1 MRRYLQLS
9 QRSTYIALYCRSIL
23 YYRDS
28 RVKLTR
34 YALLVFVRSCS
45 STNNKIISL
54 KKSLTTASWGPSKRK
69 KNPGALG
76 TCPVWPLVKTALMQI
91 FDGSASRPPTARSA
105 GPAALQIL
113 YCIVLYG
120 LSVECWFA
128 TAYSSQQR
136 MRTHARTDRQV
147 ENVMPAASRR
157 PIGWSSAKA

>member
-1 MRRYLQLS
+1 LRRYLQLS

-91 FDGSASRPPTARSA
+91 FDGSSSRPPPARSA
-105 GPAALQIL
+105 GPAAA
-113 YCIVLYG
+113 
-120 LSVECWFA
+120 WFA